1 MSQPSNI
8 TFTFLDLPL
17 NPEPH
22 PVLAFHP
29 IHFVLAFHPIHFVL
43 ALGLCSSLP
52 STLPELRIITHT
64 DIDSSRTLSTH
75 PTAGAFIKHLVN
87 PTYLNPATTK
97 IQQLPKSSHADT

>member
-22 PVLAFHP
+22 P
-29 IHFVLAFHPIHFVL
+29 VLAFHPIHFVL